1 MKSIHKLSRFY
12 YKSPS
17 HHFQIGKVIDIQDQS
32 ILHYLKDVMRV
43 KPNDLLRVFNEKEG
57 EFICSVVGSV
67 SPKRSSSRDSI
78 KLEIQRQTRYL
89 AEEAQ
94 TNYLRNRI
102 EVSLFFSPI
111 KKDNIKLLLEK
122 CTELGVDHFQPV
134 VTQYCQHQKLFPTLT
149 ERKTSPNKEIES
161 FRNIIIQACEQ
172 SERLTLPTLSPSLI
186 TLPNLILR
194 IQEEKNNINDDGSTP
209 PFTLF
214 VCKERAQNSD
224 TGGSDC
230 LSILSSLELFWKE
243 QNDFLQRISPQKKQ
257 KTINNNNN
265 DNNDDHKQEK
275 TTLKIGLLIGPEGGF
290 SEEEFQS
297 LSSVSRFVSLG
308 KNVLKSETA
317 GITAMG
323 ILQSSLDNYLN
334 PGT

>member
-67 SPKRSSSRDSI
+67 NSKRSSSKDNF
-78 KLEIQRQTRYL
+78 KLEIQSQTRSV

-102 EVSLFFSPI
+102 ELSLFFSPI
-111 KKDNIKLLLEK
+111 KKDNVKLLLEK
-122 CTELGVDHFQPV
+122 YAELGVDHFQPV

-149 ERKTSPNKEIES
+149 EGKASSSKELES
-161 FRNIIIQACEQ
+161 FQNIIIQACEQ
-172 SERLTLPTLSPSLI
+172 SERLSLPTLSPSLI
-186 TLPNLILR
+186 SLPNLIHR
-194 IQEEKNNINDDGSTP
+194 IKAEKSKEDDGTAP
-209 PFTLF
+209 PFSLF
-214 VCKERAQNSD
+214 VCKERAQNTD
-224 TGGSDC
+224 IGGSEC
-230 LSILSSLELFWKE
+230 LPILSSLELFWKE
-243 QNDFLQRISPQKKQ
+243 QNDFLQRISQTKK
-257 KTINNNNN
+257 KNDINNNNEN
-265 DNNDDHKQEK
+265 VNGDEK
-275 TTLKIGLLIGPEGGF
+275 LKIGVLIGPEGGF
-290 SEEEFQS
+290 SEEEFHS

-308 KNVLKSETA
+308 RTVLKSETA
-317 GITAMG
+317 GVTAMG
-323 ILQSSLDNYLN
+323 ILQSFLDSRSLN
-334 PGT
+334 PPPPSC